1 MGDTRSGGIAASY
14 NMGNCAQRY
23 QPTFNHSI
31 RKTTMNQPKLLDTV
45 ALLKPVPAEQLILVE
60 PEYASV
66 NLPVGLVGTIVEVYD
81 REDGNHFLIE
91 FSDSDGCEYAMATLQ
106 TDGFLVLK
114 HDLAEADRQLASVT

>member
-1 MGDTRSGGIAASY
+1 MAA
-14 NMGNCAQRY
+14 
-23 QPTFNHSI
+23 
-31 RKTTMNQPKLLDTV
+31 MNQPKLLDTV

-91 FSDSDGCEYAMATLQ
+91 FADSDGCEYAMVTLQ
-106 TDGFLVLK
+106 TDDFLVLK
-114 HDLAEADRQLASVT
+114 HDLAEVDRQLASVT

>member
-1 MGDTRSGGIAASY
+1 
-14 NMGNCAQRY
+14 
-23 QPTFNHSI
+23 
-31 RKTTMNQPKLLDTV
+31 MNQPKLLDTV

-91 FSDSDGCEYAMATLQ
+91 FADSDGCEYAMATLQ
-106 TDGFLVLK
+106 ADGFLVLK
-114 HDLAEADRQLASVT
+114 HDLAEVDRQLASVT